1 MVIRR
6 YMLPTLV
13 AFTVIAITIFTAARL
28 MISEEARIRRRF
40 AAAASMLAV
49 NAKEGQERA
58 AMLKI
63 QLSLRDFF
71 TDPFSIDAP
80 GTSFSADYSPAEIA
94 RQVAYFRTQFDRLTI
109 TLYNLDVRVIDDD
122 LAESAFTALVRGTTS
137 SQKRVLEVREIEAK
151 LRKVDGQWLFSEIA
165 VVKVLRR

>member
-1 MVIRR
+1 MVIRK
-6 YMLPTLV
+6 YMLPTLAAV
-13 AFTVIAITIFTAARL
+13 TVMGITCLSARRL

-40 AAAASMLAV
+40 AAVASMLSV
-49 NAKEGQERA
+49 NTKQGQERA

-80 GTSFSADYSPAEIA
+80 GTSFSADFSPAEIA

-122 LAESAFTALVRGTTS
+122 LAESAFTAMLRGTTS
-137 SQKRVLEVREIEAK
+137 SQKRVMEVREIEAL

-165 VVKVLRR
+165 VIKVLRR